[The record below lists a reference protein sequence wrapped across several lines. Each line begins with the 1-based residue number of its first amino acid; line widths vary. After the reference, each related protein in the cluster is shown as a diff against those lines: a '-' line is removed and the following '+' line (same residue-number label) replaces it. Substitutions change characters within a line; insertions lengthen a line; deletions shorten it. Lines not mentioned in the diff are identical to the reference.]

1 MARKSDKNTDPVST
15 YIVSYDICD
24 PKRLRLVF
32 KLMKGWGMHMQYSV
46 FQCNLKAQDLTEL
59 QSNLEDLIDHSVD
72 QVLFVDVGPVR
83 GRAKNAITSIGK
95 AHTIPLDGPVIV

>member
-1 MARKSDKNTDPVST
+1 MPRKPASGTDPVTT

-32 KLMKGWGMHMQYSV
+32 KLMKGWGMHIQYSV

-59 QSNLEDLIDHSVD
+59 QSDLEDIIDSGVD
-72 QVLFVDVGPVR
+72 QVLFINVGPAT
-83 GRAKNAITSIGK
+83 GRARRAISAIGK
-95 AHTIPLDGPVIV
+95 AHSIPLNGPIVV